1 MLGRTEIIGRENIL
15 QVRKENIE
23 EAITE
28 KDRTIDRVITQ
39 GNRIKR
45 MINKKKQEWN
55 EKAETPAE
63 WGTILVQHTVLCYL
77 SRLLQ
82 FLYQEWELHSTP
94 DLTLNYIFPTQCIY
108 VLRATLK

>member
-1 MLGRTEIIGRENIL
+1 MLASNSYTHTHYSNIGWGNERNRKRKALGVLGRTEIIGRENIL

-45 MINKKKQEWN
+45 RINKKNRSGMRKQ
-55 EKAETPAE
+55 K
-63 WGTILVQHTVLCYL
+63 
-77 SRLLQ
+77 LLQ
-82 FLYQEWELHSTP
+82 NGAQF
-94 DLTLNYIFPTQCIY
+94 
-108 VLRATLK
+108 